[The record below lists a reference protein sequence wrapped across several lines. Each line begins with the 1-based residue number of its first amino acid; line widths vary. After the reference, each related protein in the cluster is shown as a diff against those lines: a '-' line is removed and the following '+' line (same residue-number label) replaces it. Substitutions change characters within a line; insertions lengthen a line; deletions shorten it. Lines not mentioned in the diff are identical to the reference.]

1 MAKKCVLIPS
11 IAVSMLPPTIT
22 LTFAKLEWS
31 EFVVALSACER
42 VVNYIRHKP
51 TIDLLSSI
59 GAGKFEA
66 GFEYKI
72 DASDAI
78 FLVGLRARAPTP
90 GADVAVSAND
100 LLIYLVKPVQ

>member
-11 IAVSMLPPTIT
+11 IAVSMLPPNLTIT
-22 LTFAKLEWS
+22 FTRLEWS

-51 TIDLLSSI
+51 TVDLLSSI

-72 DASDAI
+72 DANDVI

-90 GADVAVSAND
+90 GADVAVTVDD